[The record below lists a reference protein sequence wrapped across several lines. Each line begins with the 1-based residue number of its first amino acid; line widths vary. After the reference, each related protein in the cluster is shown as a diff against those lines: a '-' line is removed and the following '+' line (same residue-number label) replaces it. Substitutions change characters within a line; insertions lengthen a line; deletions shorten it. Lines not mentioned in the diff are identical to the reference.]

1 VRIKSLLAVT
11 ATFLGLVSVGQA
23 GTILI
28 NNPSFESPSCGTT
41 GPVSCAPADWIV
53 GGSGTAGAILPA
65 SSDPLQAFDG
75 AQYAYANAGG
85 TLEQTL
91 ATALQG
97 NTSYE
102 LTIWVGSR
110 ANDSD
115 TGFCQGCVFD
125 PTVELLAGTT
135 LLGTASGST
144 PAVGSW
150 AEWTFTYDASA
161 SDPNIG
167 QDFAIE
173 LSAAANQGDFDLV
186 GLQTVGPQTAPEPSM
201 LLLAGAGLV
210 GMGLARRRLRG

>member
-1 VRIKSLLAVT
+1 VKIKALLAVT
-11 ATFLGLVSVGQA
+11 ATFLGLASVGQA
-23 GTILI
+23 GTITI
-28 NNPSFESPSCGTT
+28 NNPSFESPSCGSP
-41 GPVSCAPADWIV
+41 GPVSCAPADWTV
-53 GGSGTAGAILPA
+53 SGSAGAILPA

-75 AQYAYANAGG
+75 SQYAYANAGG

-97 NTSYE
+97 DTSYE
-102 LTIWVGSR
+102 LTIWVGNR
-110 ANDSD
+110 ANDLG
-115 TGFCQGCVFD
+115 TGFCPGCVFD

-135 LLGTASGST
+135 VLGDASGST